1 MMHKCVQMLL
11 LCCTNILTHS
21 HPVRED
27 RSSCMSNGITLSKR
41 ITLHPSATKIHPFQ
55 NCHSLCYWSNAKKL
69 SHLHCS
75 DRKLVNTGSGS
86 EYFLLEKKFWW
97 WARRAK
103 MWFDLAAEVRLV
115 FTGLL
120 QYPSSRLF
128 LLVLVLPLFFHI
140 YALSTQSIIQRAV
153 FSAHASHSADY
164 MPCCGLRQAQLCHAA
179 VSISI
184 LRPLQNGWRRCM
196 PY

>member
-1 MMHKCVQMLL
+1 MMHKCVQMLPV
-11 LCCTNILTHS
+11 CCANILTHS
-21 HPVRED
+21 HPVREEH
-27 RSSCMSNGITLSKR
+27 SSCMSNGSPNESPCIPLQPRSTR
-41 ITLHPSATKIHPFQ
+41 FRTVTVYVTEVTQ
-55 NCHSLCYWSNAKKL
+55 KKP

-97 WARRAK
+97 WAWRAK

-120 QYPSSRLF
+120 QYPSSLLF

-164 MPCCGLRQAQLCHAA
+164 IPCCGLRRAQLCQAA
-179 VSISI
+179 VSSSI
-184 LRPLQNGWRRCM
+184 LRPLQNGRRRCM
-196 PY
+196 PS